1 MYIETVSKL
10 KGSKKKK
17 WQELLSTTELHDDRM
32 PDSVVLVWDDDDLI
46 ATGSREKNILK
57 YLSVSPNRQG
67 EDLLSVVLTNL
78 RKDAFE
84 NGYNHL
90 FLYTKPS
97 NKFIFTSLFFYP
109 IVETDKVVLISFVR
123 EDKVNDVLETLK
135 EKFEKIKN
143 GKGIAYTIPMN
154 SIIGVS
160 IYQFLSNNKTMKKEG
175 K

>member
-1 MYIETVSKL
+1 MARKKESTTANKKSVNPGIKKL
-10 KGSKKKK
+10 KLLVTIVNRSK
-17 WQELLSTTELHDDRM
+17 
-32 PDSVVLVWDDDDLI
+32 
-46 ATGSREKNILK
+46 AT
-57 YLSVSPNRQG
+57 YYA
-67 EDLLSVVLTNL
+67 DLLEQFEVNMQLVLYGKGTANSEMRDL
-78 RKDAFE
+78 L
-84 NGYNHL
+84 G
-90 FLYTKPS
+90 
-97 NKFIFTSLFFYP
+97 

-160 IYQFLSNNKTMKKEG
+160 IYQFLSNNKTMKKEE

>member
-1 MYIETVSKL
+1 MARKKETTIANKKSVNPGIKKL
-10 KGSKKKK
+10 KLLVTIVNRSK
-17 WQELLSTTELHDDRM
+17 
-32 PDSVVLVWDDDDLI
+32 
-46 ATGSREKNILK
+46 ATYYI
-57 YLSVSPNRQG
+57 
-67 EDLLSVVLTNL
+67 DLLEQ
-78 RKDAFE
+78 FE
-84 NGYNHL
+84 VNMQLVIYGKGTANSEMRDL
-90 FLYTKPS
+90 LG
-97 NKFIFTSLFFYP
+97 

-160 IYQFLSNNKTMKKEG
+160 IYQFLSNNKTIKKEE